1 MEDGGEMVSEEEEE
15 EDSDC
20 ILNERGSLKQ
30 LHLAKHDVE
39 VVFSAFMPLRGTKL
53 GGLPLGPRAL
63 FQAFGGG
70 LVGGT
75 STRANHFLSSL
86 LTAVGGFVQ
95 VLMRFE

>member
-39 VVFSAFMPLRGTKL
+39 GVVSAFMPLRGTSLEGCLWGFVSSIWWWL
-53 GGLPLGPRAL
+53 GRGHKYQGQSLPVVSA
-63 FQAFGGG
+63 GGG
-70 LVGGT
+70 W
-75 STRANHFLSSL
+75 
-86 LTAVGGFVQ
+86 GFIQ